1 MTLGARATTDCGTL
15 ACFSY
20 LSSQHWVEIKTHAHP
35 NVPDMSYASVMI
47 LNFKAGKREINV
59 SILQIVKMLDSNN
72 MQV

>member
-1 MTLGARATTDCGTL
+1 M
-15 ACFSY
+15 
-20 LSSQHWVEIKTHAHP
+20 EKKTHADP

-47 LNFKAGKREINV
+47 VNFMAGKREINV